1 MSSPGI
7 RQVTDCFRLALP
19 IFVLGGSLLGASAM
33 AELANTEAS
42 ALEATPSFERAQSM
56 RAADPRAAASMLEGL
71 ARLGDMRAQMLLGAM
86 LIEGKEVPRNGPLG
100 LAFLQVAAAQ
110 SEWMLGGD
118 TSDQLEALV
127 QRYQHAMTG
136 REMLEAD
143 RLASGI
149 MMEMDR
155 EKLAEL
161 QPALQRYTDEP
172 AVRVRPNIAF
182 GTEPVQI
189 AEPTPV
195 ADGQLLG
202 LGCAR
207 ERGPGCVGAPAANT
221 PGQCTGRLLATDTP
235 PNSRGEGARVPP
247 PVYPVSLRRAGK
259 DGTVVLLA
267 HIDGSGWVCSAIVSR
282 GAGDA
287 RLDAAALEN
296 VRQWKF
302 VPATKAGVPVEA
314 LKYFQVTFSLNR

>member
-1 MSSPGI
+1 M
-7 RQVTDCFRLALP
+7 F
-19 IFVLGGSLLGASAM
+19 GG
-33 AELANTEAS
+33 N
-42 ALEATPSFERAQSM
+42 
-56 RAADPRAAASMLEGL
+56 
-71 ARLGDMRAQMLLGAM
+71 
-86 LIEGKEVPRNGPLG
+86 
-100 LAFLQVAAAQ
+100 
-110 SEWMLGGD
+110 

-143 RLASGI
+143 RLASDI
-149 MMEMDR
+149 TMEMDR

-161 QPALQRYTDEP
+161 RPALQRYTDEP
-172 AVRVRPNIAF
+172 AVRARPSIAF
-182 GTEPVQI
+182 ETEPVQI

-195 ADGQLLG
+195 ADGQLMG

-207 ERGPGCVGAPAANT
+207 EQGPGCVGAPAANM
-221 PGQCTGRLLATDTP
+221 PGQCTGRLLASDTP

-267 HIDGSGWVCSAIVSR
+267 HIDSSGWVCSAIVSR

-302 VPATKAGVPVEA
+302 VPATKAGEPVEA
-314 LKYFQVTFSLNR
+314 LKFFRVTFSLNR